1 VELKGLERAQD
12 NIPPRLY
19 LQLLIDRM
27 IELTP
32 IENYRIED
40 LVVEYKVEKTAQGR
54 LQSKR

>member
-1 VELKGLERAQD
+1 MELKVLERAQD
-12 NIPPRLY
+12 NTPPRLY
-19 LQLLIDRM
+19 LQLLIDLM
-27 IELTP
+27 IELTL